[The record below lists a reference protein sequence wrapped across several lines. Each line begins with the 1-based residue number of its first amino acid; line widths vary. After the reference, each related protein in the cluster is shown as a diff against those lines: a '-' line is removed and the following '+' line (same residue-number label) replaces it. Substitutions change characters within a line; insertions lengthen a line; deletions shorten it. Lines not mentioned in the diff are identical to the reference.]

1 MAHLWQ
7 WVCYINDIK
16 SSWGRKNM
24 RKELL
29 NGLTEDQIAKVK
41 ACDDIHDLLQLVE
54 DEEVTLTSEQLAAVN
69 GGGCSDSG
77 DEKKTNDKVTANT
90 KNKF

>member
-1 MAHLWQ
+1 
-7 WVCYINDIK
+7 
-16 SSWGRKNM
+16 M

-41 ACDDIHDLLQLVE
+41 ACDNIHDLLQLAE

-69 GGGCSDSG
+69 GGGCSDSD
-77 DEKKTNDKVTANT
+77 DEKKTSDNGHRKYEE
-90 KNKF
+90 

>member
-1 MAHLWQ
+1 
-7 WVCYINDIK
+7 
-16 SSWGRKNM
+16 M

-41 ACDDIHDLLQLVE
+41 ACDNIHDLLQLAE

-69 GGGCSDSG
+69 GGGCSHSD
-77 DEKKTNDKVTANT
+77 DEKKTSDNGHRKYDE
-90 KNKF
+90 